1 MKVWL
6 VGAGP
11 GDPGLLTI
19 RGRECLANADVIIYD
34 ALANPA
40 LLDCAREGA
49 ELIYVGKVAGNHAL
63 PQDEINALLVRKAR
77 EGKNVARLKGGD
89 PYIFGRGG
97 EEGAWLCQHDIPFE
111 EVPGISS
118 AIAAPAYAGIPLTDR
133 RAASAVSII
142 TGHEADLNQGAH
154 NWQAYAQ
161 SGATLVF
168 VMGMGNLANI
178 CRNLIEGGLAANT
191 PAAVVYRGCTP
202 DQKTVA
208 ATLDDLPQKVLA
220 AGLTN
225 PAVIVVGKAVALREQ
240 LSWFDRLP
248 LFGRRIVVTRARAQ
262 ASGMAHDLAALG
274 AEVIECPV
282 IRIDPLEDYSALDA
296 AIAKLG
302 EYCWVIFT
310 SANGVEYFF
319 RRLNR
324 AGLDSRALAPCKL
337 AAIGPGTA
345 AALACHGLAA
355 DLVPPRFVAESVAEA
370 MREAG
375 NLDGKRILLPRA
387 ARARDVLPAEL
398 EKLGAV
404 VDVAPAYETV
414 SANGSGESGLGRV
427 DCVSFA
433 SSSTVDNFLKLFGAD
448 MLKREP
454 RPVLAAIGPIT
465 ARALEDAGLVADI
478 VPADYTVSAL
488 VAAIRDHFATVAR
501 K

>member
-11 GDPGLLTI
+11 GDPELLTI
-19 RGRECLANADVIIYD
+19 RGRECLTNADVIIYD

-49 ELIYVGKVAGNHAL
+49 ELIYVGKIAGNHAL

-77 EGKNVARLKGGD
+77 EGKNVVRLKGGD

-97 EEGAWLCQHDIPFE
+97 EEGMWLYEHGIPFE

-142 TGHEADLNQGAH
+142 TGHESDLNKGTH

-168 VMGMGNLANI
+168 VMGMSNLANI
-178 CRNLIEGGLAANT
+178 CRNLIDGGLAEST

-208 ATLDDLPQKVLA
+208 AILGNLPQKVLD
-220 AGLTN
+220 AGLAN
-225 PAVIVVGKAVALREQ
+225 PAVIVVGKAVDLREK
-240 LSWFDRLP
+240 LSWFERLP
-248 LFGRRIVVTRARAQ
+248 LFGKRIVVTRARAQ

-282 IRIDPLEDYSALDA
+282 IRVDPLEDYSVLDA
-296 AIAKLG
+296 AIGKLG
-302 EYCWVIFT
+302 DYDWVVFT
-310 SANGVEYFF
+310 SANGVDYFF
-319 RRLNR
+319 RRLNQ

-345 AALACHGLAA
+345 AALGCRGRGGAG
-355 DLVPPRFVAESVAEA
+355 VAPGVGGGGGG
-370 MREAG
+370 AG
-375 NLDGKRILLPRA
+375 
-387 ARARDVLPAEL
+387 
-398 EKLGAV
+398 LGA
-404 VDVAPAYETV
+404 
-414 SANGSGESGLGRV
+414 GGG
-427 DCVSFA
+427 
-433 SSSTVDNFLKLFGAD
+433 
-448 MLKREP
+448 
-454 RPVLAAIGPIT
+454 
-465 ARALEDAGLVADI
+465 
-478 VPADYTVSAL
+478 
-488 VAAIRDHFATVAR
+488 
-501 K
+501 